1 MMKTRIT
8 VLLAIVVATVV
19 VSAADALTEAF
30 QKGLF
35 EEEANRNLDAAIQAY
50 QSVLKQLDTQRK
62 IAATTVF
69 RLGECYRKLGQT
81 NEATIQFQRVMR
93 EFSDQE
99 ILANL
104 SRQNLTVLSRI
115 DDPKRKPELLE
126 VPLLNEE
133 QAEVDRIQA
142 LITNSPDLINIPGKD
157 NFTPLQKAAKN
168 GHLMVAR
175 FLLQNRADVDGRGTS
190 GLTPLHY
197 ATEAGNKTLV
207 EILFAQKADVN
218 AVMISRNPY
227 DPSGETALHI
237 AVKRGYRVVV
247 EALLAAKAD
256 IHAKSTAS
264 SQANRLMQFTTTPLH
279 QAVYKNDPRLVDLL
293 LANGAEVNLAGID
306 GVTPLHLWSAFGG
319 SDTIGRALL
328 NKKANVNAT
337 INGEI
342 IEGKPYPATAGNGS
356 GTVSFS
362 CRGFTPLHLAA
373 MNGHADA
380 VRLLLDSGANVNAS
394 ATADR
399 TPLNLASVY
408 ANAETV
414 RALLE
419 KGANVNAVASDNTSF
434 PLHAAVARRLPDMLE
449 AILARMP
456 NLELHDGEG
465 STPLLRAVRNGDAV
479 IAKSLLEAGADPNA
493 LTLSDNNK
501 SPGFALHFAVQL
513 RNRQLVEL
521 LLEHKANV
529 VAVDASGKTPLD
541 YAGARTTSSTQIRSQ
556 PNRGIPVPN
565 PGALGG
571 GALPS
576 ASPSPEPSSDD
587 IATLLRRAGG
597 KDDLHRLTS
606 IRIGRRD
613 SFYPVFSQN
622 TNELNRYSLFELIGS
637 FYRDQASAGSNSGA
651 ALGSFPQPN
660 SPLPFPDFSGVVIR
674 RLAQDGETPLR
685 IDVEAAFQL
694 GDCSKNMWLEWG
706 DIVEIPQADHRLNT
720 GWIRLPD
727 RAIDTLKK
735 CLARNVQ
742 IVVKGQTNAATLN
755 LIGESSESGF
765 QTRLQQIVIP
775 RVSLPSTSSLPLA
788 PGLEVAKA
796 PHPTPTTAPDL
807 LTPPKGPLKIGSFR
821 LKDVLYNS
829 NLLLTSSDLT
839 RVKVTRIDPAS
850 ETKKEMILNLE
861 QTDTQADLWLRDGD
875 IIDVPERK

>member
-1 MMKTRIT
+1 MMKTKISL
-8 VLLAIVVATVV
+8 LLAIIAATVV
-19 VSAADALTEAF
+19 VSAADTLTEAF

-81 NEATIQFQRVMR
+81 NEAAIQFQRVLR

-126 VPLLNEE
+126 VPLLNGE
-133 QAEVDRIQA
+133 QAEIDRIQA
-142 LITNSPDLINIPGKD
+142 LITNSPDLINIHGQGQV
-157 NFTPLQKAAKN
+157 TPLQKAAQN
-168 GHLMVAR
+168 GHLIVAK
-175 FLLQNRADVDGRGTS
+175 FLLQNRADVDGRGLS
-190 GLTPLHY
+190 GRTPLHY
-197 ATEAGNKTLV
+197 AAEAGNKSMV
-207 EILFAQKADVN
+207 EILLGQKADVN
-218 AVMISRNPY
+218 AGMLGT
-227 DPSGETALHI
+227 GETALHT
-237 AVKRGYRVVV
+237 AVNRGYRVVA
-247 EALLAAKAD
+247 EALLAAKAEVN
-256 IHAKSTAS
+256 AKR
-264 SQANRLMQFTTTPLH
+264 NPRPEINGIGQFKISPLH
-279 QAVYKNDPRLVDLL
+279 EAVYRNDPKLVDLL
-293 LANGAEVNLAGID
+293 LANGAEVNLAGSD
-306 GVTPLHLWSAFGG
+306 GVTPLHLWSASGG
-319 SDTIGRALL
+319 SDPIGRALL
-328 NKKANVNAT
+328 NKKANVDST

-342 IEGKPYPATAGNGS
+342 IERKPYPATDRSGS
-356 GTVSFS
+356 GTVTVSF
-362 CRGFTPLHLAA
+362 RGFTPLHLAA
-373 MNGHADA
+373 LNGHADA
-380 VRLLLDSGANVNAS
+380 VRRLLDSGANVNAT

-408 ANAETV
+408 ASAETV

-449 AILARMP
+449 AILARKP
-456 NLELHDGEG
+456 NLELRDSEG
-465 STPLLRAVRNGDAV
+465 WTPLLRAVGNGDAV

-493 LTLSDNNK
+493 PTLSDNNK
-501 SPGFALHFAVQL
+501 SRGFALHFAVQL

-529 VAVDASGKTPLD
+529 VAIDASGKTPLD
-541 YAGARTTSSTQIRSQ
+541 YAGARTTPSTQVTSQ
-556 PNRGIPVPN
+556 PNRGIPVRN

-576 ASPSPEPSSDD
+576 ASPAPEPSSDD
-587 IATLLRRAGG
+587 IATLLRKAGG

-606 IRIGRRD
+606 IRIGRKD
-613 SFYPVFSQN
+613 SYYPVFSQK

-660 SPLPFPDFSGVVIR
+660 SSLPFPDFSGVVIR
-674 RLAQDGETPLR
+674 RLAPDGETPLR

-694 GDCSKNMWLEWG
+694 GDCSKNMGLEWG
-706 DIVEIPQADHRLNT
+706 DIVEIPEADHRLNAMWT
-720 GWIRLPD
+720 RLPD

-742 IVVKGQTNAATLN
+742 IVIKGQTNAATLN
-755 LIGESSESGF
+755 LIGESSETGF
-765 QTRLQQIVIP
+765 QARLQQIVSRP
-775 RVSLPSTSSLPLA
+775 VPLPSTPASPGTPGSDVANA
-788 PGLEVAKA
+788 PGPV
-796 PHPTPTTAPDL
+796 PTPKPDP
-807 LTPPKGPLKIGSFR
+807 TVPGKPPLKIGSFR

>member
-1 MMKTRIT
+1 MVET
-8 VLLAIVVATVV
+8 LLAAKANVNAG
-19 VSAADALTEAF
+19 AALTAPNAF
-30 QKGLF
+30 T
-35 EEEANRNLDAAIQAY
+35 A
-50 QSVLKQLDTQRK
+50 
-62 IAATTVF
+62 
-69 RLGECYRKLGQT
+69 
-81 NEATIQFQRVMR
+81 
-93 EFSDQE
+93 
-99 ILANL
+99 
-104 SRQNLTVLSRI
+104 
-115 DDPKRKPELLE
+115 
-126 VPLLNEE
+126 
-133 QAEVDRIQA
+133 
-142 LITNSPDLINIPGKD
+142 
-157 NFTPLQKAAKN
+157 
-168 GHLMVAR
+168 
-175 FLLQNRADVDGRGTS
+175 
-190 GLTPLHY
+190 
-197 ATEAGNKTLV
+197 
-207 EILFAQKADVN
+207 
-218 AVMISRNPY
+218 
-227 DPSGETALHI
+227 ETALHI
-237 AVKRGYRVVV
+237 AIYRGYRAVAETLV
-247 EALLAAKAD
+247 AAKAD
-256 IHAKSTAS
+256 VNAKQIARPETKHI
-264 SQANRLMQFTTTPLH
+264 LQFKTTPLH
-279 QAVYKNDPRLVDLL
+279 EAVARNDPRLVDLL
-293 LANGAEVNLAGID
+293 LTNGAEVNLAGSD
-306 GVTPLHLWSAFGG
+306 GVTPLHLWSAFEG

-328 NKKANVNAT
+328 NKKANVDAA
-337 INGEI
+337 ISGEI
-342 IEGKPYPATAGNGS
+342 GDYKPLPATGGNGY
-356 GTVSFS
+356 VS
-362 CRGFTPLHLAA
+362 CRGFTPLHLVA

-380 VRLLLDSGANVNAS
+380 VRLLLDSGANVNTT

-408 ANAETV
+408 ANTETV

-419 KGANVNAVASDNTSF
+419 KGAKVNAVASDNTSF

-449 AILARMP
+449 AILARKP

-465 STPLLRAVRNGDAV
+465 FTPLVRAVRNGDAV

-493 LTLSDNNK
+493 LTFPASKMNL
-501 SPGFALHFAVQL
+501 GFALHFAVQS

-529 VAVDASGKTPLD
+529 VAVDDSGKTPLD
-541 YAGARTTSSTQIRSQ
+541 YAGARTTSSTQVGSQ
-556 PNRGIPVPN
+556 PNRGIPARN

-576 ASPSPEPSSDD
+576 ASPTPEPSSDD
-587 IATLLRRAGG
+587 IATLLRKAGG

-606 IRIGRRD
+606 IRIGRGGN
-613 SFYPVFSQN
+613 FYPLFNQN

-651 ALGSFPQPN
+651 ALGSFRRTN
-660 SPLPFPDFSGVVIR
+660 SPLQFPDFSGVVIR

-720 GWIRLPD
+720 GWTRFPD

-775 RVSLPSTSSLPLA
+775 RVSLPSTPGLPLT

-807 LTPPKGPLKIGSFR
+807 LTPPKAPLKIGSFR